1 MFKVQGLFENAISGT
16 VDLVEAPIQ
25 DREKANMENDKRLIK
40 KILKDKRTTRR
51 EFMGGALAMG
61 MSVPAASLMWSQA
74 HAATPKRG
82 GHLNAGLNGFNIVDS
97 LDPTTFLSTTMVMI
111 SRAFRD
117 SLLEVGQDN
126 TAQPGLAE
134 SWEPSADA
142 KTWRFKLRKGVT
154 FSDGKSLTTE
164 DVINSINV
172 HRGDDSTSGAKGL
185 FSGITDVTADGS
197 DVVVVSLADANAD
210 FPFLMTDYHMNIV
223 PTRDG
228 KADVWILRLCRNHH
242 DP

>member
-142 KTWRFKLRKGVT
+142 KTWRFKLRQ
-154 FSDGKSLTTE
+154 
-164 DVINSINV
+164 
-172 HRGDDSTSGAKGL
+172 
-185 FSGITDVTADGS
+185 ITY
-197 DVVVVSLADANAD
+197 N
-210 FPFLMTDYHMNIV
+210 
-223 PTRDG
+223 
-228 KADVWILRLCRNHH
+228 
-242 DP
+242 